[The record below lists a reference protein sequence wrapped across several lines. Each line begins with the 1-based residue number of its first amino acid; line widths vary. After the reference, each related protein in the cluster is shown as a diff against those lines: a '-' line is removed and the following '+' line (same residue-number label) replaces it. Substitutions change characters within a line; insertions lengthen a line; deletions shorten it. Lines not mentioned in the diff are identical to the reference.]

1 MGPKRTIHPP
11 MGGEPPLTPVAI
23 EPEVVTG
30 ERSGDDDEA
39 GRRFPG
45 QGTPLEAFWTT
56 VKRMP
61 RYAPL
66 IAGLVKDDRIPK
78 SAKAGLV
85 VGGAYAV
92 SPIDLVPGII
102 PVIGQLDDLFVLLMA
117 VRHAVRA
124 APPGV
129 AEVHLSK
136 AGISEAEIETDL
148 ATVKAT
154 ARWLVIRGARAGGQ
168 AAMSG
173 ARRLRSIVRPRG

>member
-1 MGPKRTIHPP
+1 

-23 EPEVVTG
+23 DTAAVTG
-30 ERSGDDDEA
+30 DSAGDHDTGRS
-39 GRRFPG
+39 FPG

-66 IAGLVKDDRIPK
+66 IAGLVKDGRIPK
-78 SAKAGLV
+78 SAKAGLI

-117 VRHAVRA
+117 VRHAVRS

-129 AEVHLSK
+129 AEVHLER
-136 AGISEAEIETDL
+136 AGITEAEIETDL

-154 ARWLVIRGARAGGQ
+154 AKWLVVRGARAGGK

-173 ARRLRSIVRPRG
+173 ARRLRSLVRPRG

>member
-1 MGPKRTIHPP
+1 MRPKRTIPPP

-23 EPEVVTG
+23 EPVEVTAAG
-30 ERSGDDDEA
+30 PDDDRP
-39 GRRFPG
+39 GRTFPG
-45 QGTPLEAFWTT
+45 QGTQLEAFWTT

-66 IAGLVKDDRIPK
+66 IAGLVKDDRVPRG
-78 SAKAGLV
+78 AKAGLIA
-85 VGGAYAV
+85 GGAYAV

-117 VRHAVRA
+117 VRHAIRA

-129 AEVHLSK
+129 AEAHLQR
-136 AGISEAEIETDL
+136 AGITEAEIETDL

-154 ARWLVIRGARAGGQ
+154 ARWLIMRGARAGSK

-173 ARRLRSIVRPRG
+173 ARRLRSLVRPRD